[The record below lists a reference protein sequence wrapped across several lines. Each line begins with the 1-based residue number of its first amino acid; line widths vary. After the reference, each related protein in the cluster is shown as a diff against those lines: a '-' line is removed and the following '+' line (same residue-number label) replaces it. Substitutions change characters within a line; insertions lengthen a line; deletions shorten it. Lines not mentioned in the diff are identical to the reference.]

1 MAIYKVD
8 SKLLVDIKKC
18 LIDLK
23 GEFKMG
29 ESILAWSRRREKA
42 RKKSEKLIK
51 TLENEYYI

>member
-18 LIDLK
+18 LSDSI
-23 GEFKMG
+23 GIVRPS
-29 ESILAWSRRREKA
+29 ESILAWSKRRNKA

-51 TLENEYYI
+51 LLEDEYYI